1 MDYRKRY
8 DLLAPIYD
16 TMDAAE
22 HMYKR
27 RVRKDLFAGLSGNI
41 LDAGIGT
48 GRNIAYY
55 PPGAN
60 VTGFDVSPEMMLR
73 ARERR
78 DMPFIAGDIMH
89 IAFRDNVF
97 DAVVAAFTMSSL
109 DESLQAQALSEFKRV
124 CKPGG
129 EVRILDYRLSDK
141 PFWRAGMRVWSMWE
155 KRVFGCSFERHTER
169 YLSVAGLEP
178 VSDRFVVGDFV
189 RILTARPAV
198 QDPSGAAAPAQ

>member
-22 HMYKR
+22 HMYKG
-27 RVRKDLFAGLSGNI
+27 RVRKDLFAGLSGHI

-48 GRNIAYY
+48 GRNIRHY
-55 PPGAN
+55 PLGTE

-78 DMPFIAGDIMH
+78 DMPYVAGDIMH
-89 IAFRDNVF
+89 IPFRDGVF

-109 DESLQAQALSEFKRV
+109 DESLQAQALTEFKRI
-124 CKPGG
+124 CRPGG

-155 KRVFGCSFERHTER
+155 KRVFGCSFERHIER
-169 YLSVAGLEP
+169 YLAVAGLEP
-178 VSDRFVVGDFV
+178 VSDKFVVGDFV
-189 RILTARPAV
+189 RLLTARPVMHDA
-198 QDPSGAAAPAQ
+198 SGAPAPAQ